1 MLMKTAGRKDVYI
14 AACIQSKPF
23 RLDKRE
29 QKPICSAIFVGY
41 CLLGADYITNL
52 SPLAGQKLLLGS

>member
-1 MLMKTAGRKDVYI
+1 MKMLMKTAGRKDIYI

-29 QKPICSAIFVGY
+29 QKPICSAIFVAY
-41 CLLGADYITNL
+41 CLLGADYMTNL
-52 SPLAGQKLLLGS
+52 SPLAGQKL